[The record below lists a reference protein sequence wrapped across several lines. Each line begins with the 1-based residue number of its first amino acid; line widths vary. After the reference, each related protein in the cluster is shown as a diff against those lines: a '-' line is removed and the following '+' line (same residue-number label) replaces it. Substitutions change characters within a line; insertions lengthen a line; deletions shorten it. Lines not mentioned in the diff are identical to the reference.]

1 MNTQKW
7 ETGMKRLLSILLVLT
22 ILTIPAIALADFDY
36 DSIPTPNMLVV
47 DGNDT
52 SVVFYERNADQ
63 RVFPASTTK
72 IMTAL
77 VALENGNLDD
87 TLTVGDEVLGTTIKF
102 TELSSLMGIKPGETL
117 TLRDLVYG
125 LMLVSGNDAGEAI
138 AKYVGGS
145 VDGFVALMNQKA
157 QQIGMNGTHYT
168 NPHGVHN
175 DDHYTTAR
183 DMAKLMA
190 YALSIDEFVKIAETR
205 TYTVPANSVRP
216 TELVLLNT
224 DRMLNAVPGDPV
236 NTVYPYA
243 ICGKTGDTPMAGKC
257 FVVAAEKDGARVI
270 ITMFGDKVD
279 LYNGD
284 TVTTNL
290 ARFVNAAAIF
300 DHVFANNFA
309 SVTAAELGLQKTFST
324 GVVNANAADL
334 QDGQL
339 TMSAQIDNLTI
350 RTSNDKVNNIKAN
363 AGAITANVVLTTDA
377 QAPITAG
384 QTMGVV
390 EYKLGE
396 DVICKADLIADFAV
410 SAASGE
416 VSSPDET
423 AIVTEGPDGTALIDK
438 GRKDWSASDTLT
450 LTFVLLAIL
459 LVALIVTFVLS
470 ERKRRYE
477 RKRRA
482 RAKQRR
488 QQYYE

>member
-1 MNTQKW
+1 
-7 ETGMKRLLSILLVLT
+7 MKRFLSILLVLT

-36 DSIPTPNMLVV
+36 DSIPTPNMIVV

-72 IMTAL
+72 IMTTL
-77 VALENGNLDD
+77 VALDNGNMDD
-87 TLTVGDEVLGTTIKF
+87 SFTVGDEVLGTTIKF

-138 AKYVGGS
+138 AKHVAGS

-157 QQIGMNGTHYT
+157 QEIGMTGTHYT

-190 YALSIDEFVKIAETR
+190 YALQNEEFVKIAATK

-216 TELVLLNT
+216 TDLVLVNT
-224 DRMLNAVPGDPV
+224 DRMLNAVQGDPV
-236 NTVYPYA
+236 QTVYPYA
-243 ICGKTGDTPMAGKC
+243 IGGKTGDTPMAGKC

-270 ITMFGDKVD
+270 ITMFGDKAE

-300 DHVFANNFA
+300 DYVFANGFQ
-309 SVTAAELGLQKTFST
+309 SVTAAELGLQKTFTT
-324 GVVNANAADL
+324 GVVNGNTADL

-350 RTSNDKVNNIKAN
+350 RTSSEKVNNIKSN
-363 AGAITANVVLTTDA
+363 AGSITANVVLTTDA
-377 QAPITAG
+377 QAPISAG
-384 QTMGVV
+384 QTMGTV
-390 EYKLGE
+390 EYKLG
-396 DVICKADLIADFAV
+396 DNVIAKADLVADFAV
-410 SAASGE
+410 STGSGE
-416 VSSPDET
+416 SAQPEET
-423 AIVTEGPDGTALIDK
+423 AVVTAGPNETALIDK

-450 LTFVLLAIL
+450 LTFVLLAVL

>member
-1 MNTQKW
+1 
-7 ETGMKRLLSILLVLT
+7 MKRFLSILLVLT

-36 DSIPTPNMLVV
+36 DSIPTPNMIVV

-52 SVVFYERNADQ
+52 SVVFFERNADQ

-72 IMTAL
+72 IMTTL

-87 TLTVGDEVLGTTIKF
+87 SFAVGDEVLGTTIKF
-102 TELSSLMGIKPGETL
+102 TQYSSLMGIKPGETL

-138 AKYVGGS
+138 AKHVAGS

-157 QQIGMNGTHYT
+157 QEIGMTSTHYS
-168 NPHGVHN
+168 NPHGVQN
-175 DDHYTTAR
+175 DEHYTTAR

-190 YALSIDEFVKIAETR
+190 YALENEEFVQIAGTK
-205 TYTVPANSVRP
+205 TYTVPANSIRT
-216 TELVLLNT
+216 TELVLVNT
-224 DRMLNAVPGDPV
+224 DRLLNAVAGDPV
-236 NTVYPYA
+236 QTVYPYA
-243 ICGKTGDTPMAGKC
+243 IGGKTGDTDSAGKC
-257 FVVAAEKDGARVI
+257 LVAAAEKDGARVI
-270 ITMFGDKVD
+270 ITMFGDKAE

-300 DHVFANNFA
+300 DYVFANGFQ
-309 SVTAAELGLQKTFST
+309 SVTAAELGLQKTFTT

-334 QDGQL
+334 KDGLL

-350 RTSNDKVNNIKAN
+350 RTSADKINNIKAN
-363 AGAITANVVLTTDA
+363 AGSITASMVLTTDA
-377 QAPITAG
+377 QAPIAAG

-396 DVICKADLIADFAV
+396 EVVCKADLVADFAV
-410 SAASGE
+410 STSTGEAAQPEETAVVTAG
-416 VSSPDET
+416 PDET
-423 AIVTEGPDGTALIDK
+423 PLIDK

-450 LTFVLLAIL
+450 LTFVLLAVL
-459 LVALIVTFVLS
+459 LVALIVTFILS